1 MELPQLIVARVCL
14 HAPNGCVMNSHT
26 EVSNMWLGAQPGP
39 LDVFAESCRGG
50 RGNVRLWF
58 LQQEAWRAPQ
68 TGRYRLLRRR
78 RDRGAISE

>member
-50 RGNVRLWF
+50 RGNVRLVSAAGSLASF
-58 LQQEAWRAPQ
+58 TDGPIQIIKEEERQRS
-68 TGRYRLLRRR
+68 
-78 RDRGAISE
+78 DI